1 MILKKMD
8 DSKLEEIETL
18 KEILKMS
25 TNEQQQYLI
34 KNDLKKQQKGIEG
47 EKQISYFIDF
57 NLGESKNYIILHD
70 LRIEVDNKTAQIDH
84 MLISKAMG
92 IVLIEAKNTD
102 AVVTINNDGTMT
114 YKYKNGKE
122 YNQANPLEQSKRHE
136 LVLKS
141 FLEKHDIDMTI
152 SSKVVFLPEV
162 IITNEKLPSNF
173 YRADTFVTSLRNETL
188 KNPLKFAV
196 LFAKVMTNNVVSFEH
211 LMYIGGILV
220 KEHKPIKIDYE
231 KKYPISKK
239 KEILEE
245 TIIVDKVD
253 TEVKTNPKAVIEKDE
268 NNIEK
273 TCRENNI
280 DISNFKDIKM
290 SNKYM
295 GNEMV
300 SFTCINCN
308 KTQRKSLKVFT
319 STQVSCKEC
328 AIKI

>member
-8 DSKLEEIETL
+8 VSKLEEIETL
-18 KEILKMS
+18 KKILKMS
-25 TNEQQQYLI
+25 INEQQQYLI
-34 KNDLKKQQKGIEG
+34 KNDLKKQQKGIEA

-70 LRIEVDNKTAQIDH
+70 LRIEIDNKTAQIDH

-141 FLEKHDIDMTI
+141 FLEKHDIEMAI

-239 KEILEE
+239 KEIVEE
-245 TIIVDKVD
+245 TIIEDKVIKEPKIN
-253 TEVKTNPKAVIEKDE
+253 TKTILEKDE
-268 NNIEK
+268 NSIEK
-273 TCRENNI
+273 ICRENNI
-280 DISNFKDIKM
+280 DTSNFKDIKM

-308 KTQRKSLKVFT
+308 KIQRKSLKVFT